1 MPGVV
6 DEAPPK
12 KEPNKLILCFDGT
25 GNQFTGSNGDTNVVK
40 LLNKLDRNHAHQYHY
55 YQSKRPICPFH
66 KRSADTRIQ
75 LALAPTPSMSDLSI
89 SRGSAA

>member
-55 YQSKRPICPFH
+55 YQSKRSIIPSG
-66 KRSADTRIQ
+66 KAALTLRTQ
-75 LALAPTPSMSDLSI
+75 LVLAPTPSMSDPSI
-89 SRGSAA
+89 SHGSVA

>member
-55 YQSKRPICPFH
+55 YQSKHPIH
-66 KRSADTRIQ
+66 LLQTHSANTAKHSWYWHLLRQ
-75 LALAPTPSMSDLSI
+75 
-89 SRGSAA
+89 